1 MIMNNLSQTDFK
13 QLRTLIDKVNEKL
26 PYITITIN
34 EYEPDHLY
42 PVLTFNGDQ
51 IYYTILRFFYD
62 EFKDKKSDLEFNTIA
77 IVTDNIKEILKTNDS
92 DELFHIILKELI
104 SREKAKSKTWNKDID
119 LIRIAEN
126 HEELYYIFE
135 NYIQTGIFDLTQ
147 RSEIDNIFIEGF
159 VEFLKTM
166 HFDFKKIKSIKIVN
180 SAYVG
185 ILGLLVVKTRDDR
198 KILIFDA
205 IKKQEKELYKE
216 IMAKL

>member
-1 MIMNNLSQTDFK
+1 MIVNNLSQTDFK
-13 QLRTLIDKVNEKL
+13 HLRTLIDKVNKKL

-42 PVLTFNGDQ
+42 PVLTFNDDQ

-92 DELFHIILKELI
+92 DELFNLILKELI
-104 SREKAKSKTWNKDID
+104 SREKAKSKTWSQDIN
-119 LIRIAEN
+119 LITIADK

-135 NYIQTGIFDLTQ
+135 NYIQTGKFDLTQ

-159 VEFLKTM
+159 TNFLKSK
-166 HFDFKKIKSIKIVN
+166 HFDFSNIKSMKIVN

-185 ILGLLVVKTRDDR
+185 ILGMLVIKTYDD
-198 KILIFDA
+198 KTILIFDA
-205 IKKQEKELYKE
+205 IKKKEKELYKE
-216 IMAKL
+216 LMTKL